1 MSGDGTIT
9 HLGDIDGLRY
19 FHVDDGVPLPTAEG
33 ASFQPVELT
42 DDLAAKLRTVA
53 AAFVLPLIVTDSER
67 RETAKAEINIER
79 DRRLAAGVPWNGETF
94 HTDDRFLTE
103 LLGMVLGYSA
113 GILTG
118 KQNIRTHDN
127 KIVQLGQ
134 VEIAALAGAV
144 GEYRKAVYAWSWAA
158 KDALQ

>member
-1 MSGDGTIT
+1 
-9 HLGDIDGLRY
+9 
-19 FHVDDGVPLPTAEG
+19 
-33 ASFQPVELT
+33 
-42 DDLAAKLRTVA
+42 
-53 AAFVLPLIVTDSER
+53 VTDSER